1 MRIHRKA
8 WSGVALMLG
17 GLGFLLTKARHWI
30 DPADRFLAPYMALSL
45 FLLLWG
51 SVAFYRRYAVQAGR
65 VGQVGLGAA
74 VGGLALLSVT
84 HAVFLPRHALGSAA
98 WVERLAAHEAA
109 VFLGIVLGGLTLV
122 FGLIVFGIGAL
133 RCRALPRWRATPLL
147 CGVLGLLFFV
157 SAASKE
163 SYPGTFLTLRSL
175 FALSWVA
182 LGYVLWR
189 DPGGKNARRYDTA
202 ADPEAERTPMISVGN
217 SMALALVIALAACGG
232 DSDTRNELAADPA
245 TDAAPAP
252 GAADAGSVRDGAL
265 TVNDLDAYERGVE
278 AEIAAVGEAERRRA
292 AATSPSDTLEALA
305 DATEL
310 RTIEVGAR
318 AAGMPVDR
326 YREVRQRVE
335 GVLRANATPAA
346 SQMMGDVDTTNAPP
360 EVRARVR
367 ENIREQE
374 AATARARETAF
385 AGLDPQVAAA
395 LRSRVDRL
403 DSLRMR
409 LVAERIRVAER
420 R

>member
-1 MRIHRKA
+1 
-8 WSGVALMLG
+8 
-17 GLGFLLTKARHWI
+17 
-30 DPADRFLAPYMALSL
+30 
-45 FLLLWG
+45 
-51 SVAFYRRYAVQAGR
+51 
-65 VGQVGLGAA
+65 
-74 VGGLALLSVT
+74 
-84 HAVFLPRHALGSAA
+84 
-98 WVERLAAHEAA
+98 
-109 VFLGIVLGGLTLV
+109 
-122 FGLIVFGIGAL
+122 
-133 RCRALPRWRATPLL
+133 
-147 CGVLGLLFFV
+147 
-157 SAASKE
+157 
-163 SYPGTFLTLRSL
+163 
-175 FALSWVA
+175 
-182 LGYVLWR
+182 
-189 DPGGKNARRYDTA
+189 
-202 ADPEAERTPMISVGN
+202 
-217 SMALALVIALAACGG
+217 
-232 DSDTRNELAADPA
+232 
-245 TDAAPAP
+245 
-252 GAADAGSVRDGAL
+252 
-265 TVNDLDAYERGVE
+265 VE

-346 SQMMGDVDTTNAPP
+346 SQMMGDGDTTNAPP
-360 EVRARVR
+360 ELRARVR